1 MRSFHCRC
9 RRVIICLFVGI
20 FFPALLVSA
29 VVTTIGAQEKQSPAL
44 RPKVAP
50 PEIRIADTRETIPD
64 WVARWELARVLSYT
78 KRYGESIREYERLL
92 QEKPELSEARVEWA
106 TVLFWNGKPSEALK
120 QLEQVPPGKIPEKA
134 RILMADLYARQKK
147 YDRAESLYR
156 DYLKSRP
163 DDLRVRLRLAEV
175 LSWEKRYEPSVRE
188 YEEILKARPGDNQVR
203 RKYGLVLMWMGR
215 FDDAARE
222 LKKTLP

>member
-1 MRSFHCRC
+1 MRSFHCQW
-9 RRVIICLFVGI
+9 RRVVIYLFVGV
-20 FFPALLVSA
+20 FFPAILVSA
-29 VVTTIGAQEKQSPAL
+29 AVTSIGAQEKQTLSL
-44 RPKVAP
+44 KPKVAP
-50 PEIRIADTRETIPD
+50 PEIRIADTREAIPD
-64 WVARWELARVLSYT
+64 WVARWELARVLSYA
-78 KRYGESIREYERLL
+78 KRYDESIREYERLL
-92 QEKPELSEARVEWA
+92 REKPELGEARVEWA

-120 QLEQVPPGKIPEKA
+120 QLEQVPAGKMPEKA
-134 RILMADLYARQKK
+134 RVLMADLYARQKK

-156 DYLKSRP
+156 DYLKSHP

-188 YEEILKARPGDNQVR
+188 YEEILKAKPGDNQVR
-203 RKYGLVLMWMGR
+203 RKYGFVLMWMGR

>member
-1 MRSFHCRC
+1 
-9 RRVIICLFVGI
+9 VLFL
-20 FFPALLVSA
+20 AQLVSLSS
-29 VVTTIGAQEKQSPAL
+29 VTAGAQEKKTLSLQ
-44 RPKVAP
+44 PKVAP
-50 PEIRIADTRETIPD
+50 PELQIADSRETIPD
-64 WVARWELARVLSYT
+64 WLARWELARVLSYA
-78 KRYGESIREYERLL
+78 KRYDESSGEYEKLL
-92 QEKPELSEARVEWA
+92 QEKPELSEAQVEWA

-120 QLEQVPPGKIPEKA
+120 KLEQVPPRKLPEKA
-134 RILMADLYARQKK
+134 QILMADLYARQKK

-175 LSWEKRYEPSVRE
+175 LSWEKRYEPSLRE
-188 YEEILKARPGDNQVR
+188 YEEILKVRPEDNQVR
-203 RKYGLVLMWMGR
+203 RKYGFVLMWMGR